1 MPRRK
6 HVPENYP
13 LTFALHQNHA
23 QIAHQYANDRELAGL
38 LAQCEAQT
46 DMRLSPQIE
55 AMWAKMRAP
64 KDNHPELE
72 RKYAAHG
79 ISFAR
84 TLKAHNSRARLEG
97 WAKQVVTLREL
108 VDNAGGLVDD
118 RLDPH
123 VKYVQGLYAAKRAR
137 IAAEIGCPLRGAGER
152 APPSTRSA
160 LWLTAATGPEG
171 DSAAARRARGGGEG
185 VARRPG
191 GSGGIGRDR
200 GRAWQPPP
208 PPRRR
213 RRRPPAAAV
222 AGSSGG
228 QRRARKPGGR
238 AARAEEEE
246 EEEEEK
252 WAAWGEDLSAGP
264 LASGGCFGPPP
275 PSPLEQ
281 QRRQQLGATRR
292 FRSSNSSSSNNSS
305 SSSSSSHRR
314 AGGSRTGI
322 SRASTG
328 RGGNSVSFSQLEATV
343 VSPARPRT
351 SQRQHGRSGS
361 RTPGGGGTGS
371 ASRSR
376 NGVGSFALGSST
388 SGAQPQQTVNAVCVG
403 NLCMC

>member
-38 LAQCEAQT
+38 LSQCEAQT
-46 DMRLSPQIE
+46 DMRLSPEIE

-160 LWLTAATGPEG
+160 LWLTAASGPEG

-246 EEEEEK
+246 EEEEK

-292 FRSSNSSSSNNSS
+292 FRSSNSSNNNSSSS